1 MSVWVLLLMLSAEAV
16 AQIRWSGVAG
26 NGSWVDPINWES
38 GLVPSP
44 TDDVV
49 LDNSLIPGSYTIQL
63 PDYAVSIRSL
73 QIIADAGNSI
83 TVFLP
88 PSNILTS
95 SSGSIDPRAFTTT
108 GNGYTLLI
116 GSGGNFI
123 NASNSSSGYSIR
135 INDSIRI
142 DNGGRYVHRTR
153 TGHAD
158 IVQQI
163 SRATGT
169 ERGIFRFENTDAA
182 STISLS
188 NRVYG
193 TLQLSAAAA
202 PNDTTSYSSS
212 GTNPLRIRGNLE
224 IEPGVSFA
232 INFSDTISVAGD
244 LHIDHAGFN
253 MATSTRSCVLALKGN
268 WRQQNAIIF
277 ESNLSGSTGTILLNG
292 VDPQLIQAG
301 GTIKDSIRLA
311 FMNNN
316 SIFINALPALPFEV
330 HLINGIIQIDASA
343 QLILE
348 RTGYFRSDSLN
359 LGSYIDGSI
368 LKRSLEAQDF
378 RFPTGSNGQQR
389 WIIIK
394 AGNGDFRVRYFR
406 ADPYTISSLMGDGLD
421 HISQVEYWEVSGG
434 SGSTASVE
442 LSFDEVYSGGVS
454 DLESLR
460 VAGSDGGN
468 WFSLG
473 NTATSGQAFL
483 SGSVTSEVFDKG
495 TVQFLTLASFLPGM
509 NTLPI
514 KINRQWMEQIN
525 SKWICRWETGIST
538 DNSWFE
544 VELSHDGNVFQSVGT
559 IPSYKDQNNYQLYLP
574 MEWES
579 GYCRIKSIDNN
590 GQFSYGKTMQFGT
603 VYANNQVVTLSYN
616 PSLNCLQFNSRGQQ
630 SLTLEFFN
638 ISGQPV
644 LREWIKLPG
653 GNYKHHL
660 TRKLPAGIYITRVIS
675 NGTVLLVNQLF
686 LQ

>member
-1 MSVWVLLLMLSAEAV
+1 M
-16 AQIRWSGVAG
+16 AG
-26 NGSWVDPINWES
+26 NGRWDDPINWES
-38 GLVPSP
+38 GLVPSI
-44 TDDVV
+44 TDDVL
-49 LDNSLIPGSYTIQL
+49 LDNSLIPGSYNIQL
-63 PDYAVSIRSL
+63 SDQQVSIRSL

-83 TVFLP
+83 TVLLP
-88 PSNILTS
+88 PTNLLTS
-95 SSGSIDPRAFTTT
+95 SSGSLEPRAFSTT
-108 GNGYTLLI
+108 GTGYTLLI
-116 GSGGNFI
+116 GSGGIFI

-135 INDSIRI
+135 INDSLRI

-158 IVQQI
+158 IVQQL
-163 SRATGT
+163 SRDIGT
-169 ERGIFRFENTDAA
+169 ELGIFRFENTYAA

-188 NRVYG
+188 NRIYG

-224 IEPGVSFA
+224 IESGVSFA

-244 LHIDHAGFN
+244 LQLDHAGFN

-268 WRQQNAIIF
+268 WRQQNAIIY

-292 VDPQLIQAG
+292 VVPQHVQAG
-301 GTIKDSIRLA
+301 GTIRDSIRLA

-316 SIFINALPALPFEV
+316 SIFIDALPALPFEV
-330 HLINGIIQIDASA
+330 HLINGIIQIDASE

-368 LKRSLEAQDF
+368 LKRSIEGQDF

-389 WIIIK
+389 WIILK
-394 AGNGDFRVRYFR
+394 TGYGDFLVRYFR

-434 SGSTASVE
+434 SGSTAYVE
-442 LSFDEVYSGGVS
+442 LSFDEIYSGGVS

-460 VAGSDGGN
+460 VAGSNGGD

-473 NTATSGQAFL
+473 NTATSGLAFL
-483 SGSVTSEVFDKG
+483 SGSVTSEVFDNE

-525 SKWICRWETGIST
+525 SKWICKWETGIST

-544 VELSHDGNVFQSVGT
+544 VELSHDGNLFQSVGT
-559 IPSYKDQNNYQLYLP
+559 IPSYKHQNNYKLNLP
-574 MEWES
+574 IEWES

-590 GQFSYGKTMQFGT
+590 GQLSYGKAMQFGT
-603 VYANNQVVTLSYN
+603 GYTNNQVITLSYN
-616 PSLNCLQFNSRGQQ
+616 PALYCLQFYSRGQQ
-630 SLTLEFFN
+630 SLMLEIFN

-644 LREWIKLPG
+644 LREWVKLPG
-653 GNYKHHL
+653 GNHNHHL
-660 TRKLPAGIYITRVIS
+660 TRKLPAGIYIIRVIS
-675 NGTVLLVNQLF
+675 NETVLLVNQLF